1 MLVPQFTPHML
12 TTGLRCRSLNMKS
25 LQAEGV
31 KMEKISKNL
40 RKLLGTT
47 DMPLQSHLFWD
58 VTRDIIYLLQ
68 DPGVTLL
75 LNPYGPLLI

>member
-1 MLVPQFTPHML
+1 
-12 TTGLRCRSLNMKS
+12 
-25 LQAEGV
+25 
-31 KMEKISKNL
+31 MEKISKNL